1 MRASFMATHETNQTA
16 YISINTSEGDT
27 FKIPMEVHVTSK
39 PALYFSMETLDFGT
53 MRTNDETRKL
63 AIFALN
69 SGPSDLVLKDVKVD
83 KSNPAVSVQFRS
95 MKLLAQTNSFTLIAN
110 VSFTAGL
117 MTSLDDCKG
126 RVVVSVKEDDQ
137 FASLPFEARVLEG
150 SVFERYASLTFSCFT
165 DFSTLGWNDS
175 STSFTLQY
183 PKRSDDVINEDS
195 SYLIRRNIELI
206 NSFDFPL
213 LIHKIQSNH
222 TDLNPLF
229 QVITSGESF
238 LLPPLNL
245 TTCFTIACA
254 VSSARD
260 VMNRE
265 GVTSLTRHIHVYTNA
280 SLFSIPVVLFTNHLQ
295 YKIRSEDDSGKKEE
309 TTSILDFDVIA
320 VAQQRSKI
328 LILQNLNPSSVSFY
342 RHDPT
347 RLTDDV
353 TGNHQRDQ
361 HDCSR
366 HPIADGRFGVF
377 EFDTTS

>member
-1 MRASFMATHETNQTA
+1 MVSRRDADVIIQIHNYRWDAKVGNFCVKFWTKWPGFKRRESGQVKPSSFCPISVDETSGPDQFFHS
-16 YISINTSEGDT
+16 YCKC
-27 FKIPMEVHVTSK
+27 FLHWLVVTSQ
-39 PALYFSMETLDFGT
+39 ATN
-53 MRTNDETRKL
+53 RTR
-63 AIFALN
+63 
-69 SGPSDLVLKDVKVD
+69 
-83 KSNPAVSVQFRS
+83 
-95 MKLLAQTNSFTLIAN
+95 LLF
-110 VSFTAGL
+110 VVAGL

-229 QVITSGESF
+229 QVFIWSSSNFILISSFRQVITSGESF

-295 YKIRSEDDSGKKEE
+295 VLLIFKLPLVTTNRFSVQNKIRRW
-309 TTSILDFDVIA
+309 L
-320 VAQQRSKI
+320 R
-328 LILQNLNPSSVSFY
+328 
-342 RHDPT
+342 
-347 RLTDDV
+347 
-353 TGNHQRDQ
+353 
-361 HDCSR
+361 
-366 HPIADGRFGVF
+366 
-377 EFDTTS
+377 